1 MKSDEEML
9 NCSVNIIEGVE
20 GSGKSYALKQLQKLY
35 GAQANYLDLNALRFG
50 IGSE

>member
-1 MKSDEEML
+1 MV

-35 GAQANYLDLNALRFG
+35 GAQASYLDINALRFS